1 MMVRMLAADAGAGTA
16 TLHSKAA
23 ATSANLV
30 LIDIPLSFGSLS
42 EMAGMLPQSRFDQCA
57 HHKREALQA
66 K

>member
-30 LIDIPLSFGSLS
+30 LIDIPLSFGSL
-42 EMAGMLPQSRFDQCA
+42 
-57 HHKREALQA
+57 REAPLALPLRSWQDA
-66 K
+66 